1 MAGPRSAL
9 EDERR
14 ELERDREF
22 LRAVADASPNLL
34 VVIDDTATVAGNSV
48 NKGFERAIGWT
59 EQEMLGRSLL
69 DLFAPE
75 DRDVAL
81 LGVAAALNGLEP
93 MERVGRWRT
102 RAGVAESL
110 TNVAK
115 YAQASE
121 ATVCVRRHDGRV
133 LVEVSDDGV
142 GGADVG
148 KGSGLRGLADRVAA
162 LGGTLVL
169 ESVQGDGTR
178 IRAEISAA

>member
-9 EDERR
+9 VNERR
-14 ELERDREF
+14 ERERDREF

-93 MERVGRWRT
+93 MERVRETMIRTGEHAQLVRLRGALEEDPPMIGRHDVVGAGLDDQEMA
-102 RAGVAESL
+102 RAGGCIDVTA
-110 TNVAK
+110 
-115 YAQASE
+115 
-121 ATVCVRRHDGRV
+121 
-133 LVEVSDDGV
+133 
-142 GGADVG
+142 GADLG
-148 KGSGLRGLADRVAA
+148 HQRGA
-162 LGGTLVL
+162 G
-169 ESVQGDGTR
+169 
-178 IRAEISAA
+178 